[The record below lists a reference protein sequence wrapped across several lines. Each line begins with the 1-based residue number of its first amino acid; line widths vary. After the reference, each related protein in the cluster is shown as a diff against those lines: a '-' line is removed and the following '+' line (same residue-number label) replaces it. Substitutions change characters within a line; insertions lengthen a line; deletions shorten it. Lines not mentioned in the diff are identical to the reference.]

1 MSPKEPLPIFR
12 PSRYLLPTRS
22 SIVHAGLRAAHLGR
36 KVSRSRGRD
45 AIRAPDTPDN
55 LARGRREV
63 AAADPTRAWSAR
75 DTMHDDD
82 DDGDGDDD
90 GDDDDD
96 CVLASLLSSTAR
108 PLQARPR

>member
-1 MSPKEPLPIFR
+1 
-12 PSRYLLPTRS
+12 
-22 SIVHAGLRAAHLGR
+22 
-36 KVSRSRGRD
+36 
-45 AIRAPDTPDN
+45 
-55 LARGRREV
+55 
-63 AAADPTRAWSAR
+63 
-75 DTMHDDD
+75 MHDDDDD